1 VDRASWN
8 AVLWKFE
15 LFTAMASETALP
27 TRIERLSELAHNM
40 WWSWHRSSRA
50 VFTSLDYPLW
60 SLTGHNPVKML
71 QDIQPARL
79 RQAAQDSA
87 FLELYDRA
95 IAELNSDVVRDDHW
109 FSRTHQ
115 DHRKHTIAYFSAEF
129 ALHNSLPIYAGGLGI
144 LAGDLLKEA
153 SDLGLP
159 LIGVGLMYP
168 QGYFQQQISPDGW
181 QQEVYR
187 QLDFRSTPILPV
199 RAAPGERC
207 SPLTSITLGT
217 RTLNL
222 GAFLVRVGRVEL
234 YLVCTDVDGNSPED
248 RQLTSRLYTAEPA
261 RRLQQEIV
269 LGIGGVKLLQALD
282 INPSVW
288 HGNEGHTAFMM
299 MERVRQA
306 AERGRTVEESVEEVR
321 ASTVFTTHTP
331 VPAGHDVFPFD
342 LIDSQMTGFWQLP
355 GADREKL
362 LALGQAV
369 PQQHQFN
376 MTAFALRTSSKCNA
390 VSKIHGDVTRKMW
403 HSLWPDRTEDD
414 VPISHVTN
422 GVHLPTW
429 LAAEFAELYDRHLG
443 KEWMARSDE
452 PSLYEKIRNIPDKEL
467 WTARRE
473 VKQKL
478 ITAMTLKS
486 QDCWASGRCNGQQ
499 AVAMGALFEPTA
511 LTVAFVR
518 RFTEYKRPTLVF
530 RDIER
535 LKRLVKDPW
544 SPVQIVFAGKSHPAD
559 EDSKRLLQATYQ
571 ASLDHDFFGRIAFV
585 EDYDMHM
592 ARLLVRG
599 VDLWLNVPRRPR
611 EASGTSGMK
620 ASMNGVLN
628 LSVPDGWWPEG
639 YNGANGW
646 TISDESISWTPEQE
660 DQRDSTAIY
669 ELLEQEII
677 PLYYERDRNGIPHR
691 WLERVRNAMETI
703 SPQFSARRMVKDYVE
718 TMYMPLLTQESPQL

>member
-1 VDRASWN
+1 
-8 AVLWKFE
+8 
-15 LFTAMASETALP
+15 MASETALP

-60 SLTGHNPVKML
+60 SLTGHNPVKIL
-71 QDIQPARL
+71 QDIEPSRL
-79 RQAAQDSA
+79 RQAAQDPA
-87 FLELYDRA
+87 FLDLYDRA
-95 IAELNSDVVRDDHW
+95 IAEMSNDVARDDHW
-109 FSRTHQ
+109 FSRTHPDQ
-115 DHRKHTIAYFSAEF
+115 RKQTIAYFSAEF

-153 SDLGLP
+153 SDLGVP
-159 LIGVGLMYP
+159 LVGVGLMYP
-168 QGYFQQQISPDGW
+168 QGYFRQQIAADGW

-199 RAAPGERC
+199 HAAPEERC
-207 SPLTSITLGT
+207 SPLTSITLGA

-222 GAFLVRVGRVEL
+222 GAYLVRVGRVEL

-299 MERVRQA
+299 MERVREA
-306 AERGRTVEESVEEVR
+306 AERGRTMAEAVDEVR
-321 ASTVFTTHTP
+321 ANTVFTTHTP

-342 LIDSQMTGFWQLP
+342 LLDTHLSGFWQLP
-355 GADREKL
+355 GANRGAL
-362 LALGQAV
+362 LALGQAEP
-369 PQQHQFN
+369 PQSQFN
-376 MTAFALRTSSKCNA
+376 MTAFALRTSSKCNG
-390 VSKIHGDVTRKMW
+390 VSKIHGAITRKMW
-403 HSLWPDRTEDD
+403 HSLWPNRTEDE
-414 VPISHVTN
+414 VPITHVTN

-429 LAAEFAELYDRHLG
+429 LAPEFADLYDRHLG
-443 KEWMARSDE
+443 KDWMAHSDE
-452 PSLYEKIRNIPDKEL
+452 ASLYEKIRNIPDREL
-467 WTARRE
+467 WAARRE

-518 RFTEYKRPTLVF
+518 RFTEYKRPTLLF

-544 SPVQIVFAGKSHPAD
+544 SPVQVVFAGKSHPAD

-571 ASLDHDFFGRIAFV
+571 NSLDHDFFGRIAFV

-599 VDLWLNVPRRPR
+599 VDVWLNVPRRPR

-639 YNGANGW
+639 YNGRNGW

-660 DQRDSTAIY
+660 DLRDSSAIY

-703 SPQFSARRMVKDYVE
+703 SPQFSARRMVKDYVDS
-718 TMYMPLLTQESPQL
+718 MYLPLLTQESPRIL

>member
-1 VDRASWN
+1 
-8 AVLWKFE
+8 
-15 LFTAMASETALP
+15 MALETALP

-79 RQAAQDSA
+79 RQAAQDPA

-95 IAELNSDVVRDDHW
+95 IAELNADVVRDDHW
-109 FSRTHQ
+109 FTRTHQ
-115 DHRKHTIAYFSAEF
+115 DYRKETIAYFSAEF

-153 SDLGLP
+153 SDLGVP

-187 QLDFRSTPILPV
+187 QLDFRSTPIFPV

-207 SPLTSITLGT
+207 SPLTSITLGS

-222 GAFLVRVGRVEL
+222 GAYLVRVGRVEL

-269 LGIGGVKLLQALD
+269 LGMGGVKLLQALD
-282 INPSVW
+282 IKPSVW

-306 AERGRTVEESVEEVR
+306 AERGRTMKEAVDEVR

-331 VPAGHDVFPFD
+331 VAAGHDVFPFD
-342 LIDSQMTGFWQLP
+342 LVDAHLGGFWQLP
-355 GADREKL
+355 GADRGEL
-362 LALGQAV
+362 LALGQEV
-369 PQQHQFN
+369 PHQHQFN
-376 MTAFALRTSSKCNA
+376 MTAFALRTSSMCNG
-390 VSKIHGDVTRKMW
+390 VSKIHGEVTRKMW

-414 VPISHVTN
+414 VPITHVTN

-429 LAAEFAELYDRHLG
+429 LAAEFADLYDRHLG

-467 WTARRE
+467 WAARRE

-499 AVAMGALFEPTA
+499 ALAMGALFEPTA
-511 LTVAFVR
+511 LTIAFVR

-544 SPVQIVFAGKSHPAD
+544 NPVQIVFAGKSHPAD
-559 EDSKRLLQATYQ
+559 EASKRLLQATYQ

-599 VDLWLNVPRRPR
+599 VDVWLNVPRRPR

-639 YNGANGW
+639 YNGMNGW

-660 DQRDSTAIY
+660 DQRDASAIY
-669 ELLEQEII
+669 KLLEQEII
-677 PLYYERDRNGIPHR
+677 PLYYDRDRNGIPHR

-718 TMYMPLLTQESPQL
+718 TMYMPLLTQESPRP